1 MEKFS
6 VAIIGGGLSGLLLAN
21 LLQKKN
27 IDTIVLEAS
36 DRLGG
41 RIHTIQAHR
50 PGAAP
55 LELGATW
62 FADMH
67 QQLVQL
73 ISELNI
79 ERFPQ
84 YAAGISL
91 FQTKSFEPPQA
102 FYVPESSEP
111 SYRIAGGT
119 SALIE
124 ALRLSL
130 LPGSVYTGRRVTAIT
145 GLSAGVRITT
155 ADAQVFEAD
164 QVVVCL
170 PPQLAGKTI
179 TIHPALPEAVA
190 GVINTVHTWMEGT
203 VKFTIEYASAFWRSK
218 GFSGMLYSHAGII
231 TEMYDHTNAAGTAF
245 ALTGFLGGAAGS
257 YSPATRK
264 DLVIKQ
270 LTELLGPDAGEMLHY
285 EDKVWNDAFISSG
298 SNTLLMPHQNNGH
311 PLLQQSYLDG
321 KLWFCGTETAAK
333 YGGYMEGAVMA
344 AKTMADKF

>member
-36 DRLGG
+36 GRLGG
-41 RIHTIQAHR
+41 RIHTIQATR

-62 FADMH
+62 FAEMH
-67 QQLVQL
+67 QHFIQL
-73 ISELNI
+73 IANLNI
-79 ERFPQ
+79 SRFSQ
-84 YAAGISL
+84 YAEGTSL

-130 LPGSVYTGRRVTAIT
+130 LPGSVCTNAQVTAIT
-145 GLSAGVRITT
+145 GRSSDVRITT
-155 ADAQVFEAD
+155 ADERIFDAKK
-164 QVVVCL
+164 VVLCL

-179 TIHPALPEAVA
+179 AIRPALPVEVA
-190 GVINTVHTWMEGT
+190 GVINTVHTWMEGA
-203 VKFTIEYASAFWRSK
+203 VKFTIEYASCFWRNK

-245 ALTGFLGGAAGS
+245 ALTGFLGGAAAL

-264 DLVIKQ
+264 ELVMKQ
-270 LTELLGPDAGEMLHY
+270 LTELFGPEAWEMLHY

-298 SNTLLMPHQNNGH
+298 SSAILLPHQNNGH
-311 PLLQQSYLDG
+311 PFLQQPYLEG

-333 YGGYMEGAVMA
+333 FGGYMEGAVIA